1 MPIVVLIYCTKY
13 QSALQNSGVHN
24 SSEDSI
30 AQMPRQSNNINR
42 LLLSAFRKRGGDE
55 KIHQDLTLMMM
66 MMMMTMMMMMLA
78 WKREGGGKMWRILIL
93 DKSHTIYLST
103 PTLPQILGQ
112 SGGKKWSW
120 EMFSLLSMT
129 TVLLSKWVWRRKER
143 EKGFLLSMTDRESGW
158 WNCPSKGRLGEHLI
172 GPNSNEMLSYPPKW
186 LPTSPILRP
195 FLIYAELF
203 CRKGFIDYT
212 GCFHVYSGCT
222 TCCDKWKSNWALF
235 VSEYIR

>member
-1 MPIVVLIYCTKY
+1 
-13 QSALQNSGVHN
+13 
-24 SSEDSI
+24 
-30 AQMPRQSNNINR
+30 
-42 LLLSAFRKRGGDE
+42 
-55 KIHQDLTLMMM
+55 
-66 MMMMTMMMMMLA
+66 MMMLA
-78 WKREGGGKMWRILIL
+78 WEREGGGKMWRILIL

-120 EMFSLLSMT
+120 EMFSHLSMT
-129 TVLLSKWVWRRKER
+129 TVLLSKWVWWRKER
-143 EKGFLLSMTDRESGW
+143 KKGFLLSMTDRESGW

-212 GCFHVYSGCT
+212 GCFHVYSVVVLLAVTNESLIERCLSQSILG
-222 TCCDKWKSNWALF
+222 N
-235 VSEYIR
+235 VSD

>member
-42 LLLSAFRKRGGDE
+42 LLLSAFRNE

-66 MMMMTMMMMMLA
+66 VMMKAMMMMMILA
-78 WKREGGGKMWRILIL
+78 WEREGEGKMWRILIL

-129 TVLLSKWVWRRKER
+129 TVLLSK
-143 EKGFLLSMTDRESGW
+143 
-158 WNCPSKGRLGEHLI
+158 
-172 GPNSNEMLSYPPKW
+172 
-186 LPTSPILRP
+186 
-195 FLIYAELF
+195 
-203 CRKGFIDYT
+203 
-212 GCFHVYSGCT
+212 
-222 TCCDKWKSNWALF
+222 
-235 VSEYIR
+235 

>member
-1 MPIVVLIYCTKY
+1 MYNTIIVVLRECQMPIVVLIYCTKY

-42 LLLSAFRKRGGDE
+42 LLLSAFRKGVGDE

-66 MMMMTMMMMMLA
+66 MMMMMLA
-78 WKREGGGKMWRILIL
+78 WGRVGGGKMWRILIL

-129 TVLLSKWVWRRKER
+129 TVLLSK
-143 EKGFLLSMTDRESGW
+143 
-158 WNCPSKGRLGEHLI
+158 
-172 GPNSNEMLSYPPKW
+172 
-186 LPTSPILRP
+186 
-195 FLIYAELF
+195 
-203 CRKGFIDYT
+203 
-212 GCFHVYSGCT
+212 
-222 TCCDKWKSNWALF
+222 
-235 VSEYIR
+235 

>member
-1 MPIVVLIYCTKY
+1 MPIVVLIYCANY
-13 QSALQNSGVHN
+13 PSALQNSGVHN

-42 LLLSAFRKRGGDE
+42 LLLSAFRKGVGDE

-66 MMMMTMMMMMLA
+66 MMAMMMMMRMMMLV
-78 WKREGGGKMWRILIL
+78 WGSVGGGKMWRILIL

-129 TVLLSKWVWRRKER
+129 TILLSK
-143 EKGFLLSMTDRESGW
+143 
-158 WNCPSKGRLGEHLI
+158 
-172 GPNSNEMLSYPPKW
+172 
-186 LPTSPILRP
+186 
-195 FLIYAELF
+195 
-203 CRKGFIDYT
+203 
-212 GCFHVYSGCT
+212 
-222 TCCDKWKSNWALF
+222 
-235 VSEYIR
+235 

>member
-1 MPIVVLIYCTKY
+1 MYNTKVVLLKCQMPIVVLIYCTKY

-42 LLLSAFRKRGGDE
+42 LLLSAFRNE

-66 MMMMTMMMMMLA
+66 MMAMMMMMRMMMLV
-78 WKREGGGKMWRILIL
+78 WGSVGGGKMWRILIL

-129 TVLLSKWVWRRKER
+129 TVLLGK
-143 EKGFLLSMTDRESGW
+143 
-158 WNCPSKGRLGEHLI
+158 
-172 GPNSNEMLSYPPKW
+172 
-186 LPTSPILRP
+186 
-195 FLIYAELF
+195 
-203 CRKGFIDYT
+203 
-212 GCFHVYSGCT
+212 
-222 TCCDKWKSNWALF
+222 
-235 VSEYIR
+235 

>member
-1 MPIVVLIYCTKY
+1 
-13 QSALQNSGVHN
+13 
-24 SSEDSI
+24 
-30 AQMPRQSNNINR
+30 
-42 LLLSAFRKRGGDE
+42 
-55 KIHQDLTLMMM
+55 
-66 MMMMTMMMMMLA
+66 MMMMLA
-78 WKREGGGKMWRILIL
+78 WGRERGGKMWRILIL

-143 EKGFLLSMTDRESGW
+143 KKGFLLSMTDRESGW

>member
-1 MPIVVLIYCTKY
+1 MPIVVLIYCAKY
-13 QSALQNSGVHN
+13 QGALQNSGVHN

-42 LLLSAFRKRGGDE
+42 LLLSAFRKGVGDE

-66 MMMMTMMMMMLA
+66 MMAMMMMMRMMMLV
-78 WKREGGGKMWRILIL
+78 WGSVGGGKMWRILIL

-129 TVLLSKWVWRRKER
+129 TILLSK
-143 EKGFLLSMTDRESGW
+143 
-158 WNCPSKGRLGEHLI
+158 
-172 GPNSNEMLSYPPKW
+172 
-186 LPTSPILRP
+186 
-195 FLIYAELF
+195 
-203 CRKGFIDYT
+203 
-212 GCFHVYSGCT
+212 
-222 TCCDKWKSNWALF
+222 
-235 VSEYIR
+235 

>member
-1 MPIVVLIYCTKY
+1 MYNTKVVLLKCQMPIVVLIYYTKY

-42 LLLSAFRKRGGDE
+42 LLQSAFRKGVGEE

-66 MMMMTMMMMMLA
+66 MMMMMMLA
-78 WKREGGGKMWRILIL
+78 WGREGGGKMWRILIL

-129 TVLLSKWVWRRKER
+129 TVLLSKWVWWRKER
-143 EKGFLLSMTDRESGW
+143 K
-158 WNCPSKGRLGEHLI
+158 
-172 GPNSNEMLSYPPKW
+172 
-186 LPTSPILRP
+186 
-195 FLIYAELF
+195 
-203 CRKGFIDYT
+203 
-212 GCFHVYSGCT
+212 
-222 TCCDKWKSNWALF
+222 
-235 VSEYIR
+235 VSS